1 MTLRT
6 LMILNAVIACAFGVA
21 FVLVPGVVYSLY
33 GVDPSG
39 QLNYMGQLFG
49 GALLTIALVT
59 WFMRNV
65 AEPSTRKAI
74 VLALLVGNTIGFL
87 ISLIGQLN
95 LVVNALGWTTVALYF
110 LLALGFASFQFRKQ

>member
-49 GALLTIALVT
+49 GALLTIALIT
-59 WFMRNV
+59 WLMRNV
-65 AEPSTRKAI
+65 TEPTTRKPI
-74 VLALLVGNTIGFL
+74 VLALLIGNAVGFV

-95 LVVNALGWTTVALYF
+95 HAVNTLGWSTVAIYF
-110 LLALGFASFQFRKQ
+110 VLSLGFASIQFRK